1 MIITLVAFS
10 FKHLQVTRRLYKC
23 VPTFWQS
30 LVQGPPKD
38 GSTTIRYNVG
48 MDLPMTGET
57 KIQMRVLDVWTL
69 AAVGVELWDRVGT
82 WQRSMRQPKHRH

>member
-1 MIITLVAFS
+1 MITTLVAFW
-10 FKHLQVTRRLYKC
+10 FKHRQVTKRLCKC
-23 VPTFWQS
+23 VPTFWQC

-38 GSTTIRYNVG
+38 VSTTIRYNVG

-69 AAVGVELWDRVGT
+69 AVVGVELWARVGT
-82 WQRSMRQPKHRH
+82 